1 MEGAA
6 GRRKQR
12 RPVTPSMLFTD
23 YMKKLL
29 SAILIAIA
37 VITMASCGKAENSD
51 NPKPPVTAEKTIFV
65 FMPYS
70 GNSGSLYY
78 NFLTNIGDMERAIA
92 ENGGL
97 GNTHLI
103 VFIAKNG
110 NVGNLINI
118 TYNGKRCVRDTVAT
132 YTSPTYLTTEGRTAL
147 LGQVKVYAPAK
158 TYAMIVGCHG
168 EGWLPSNG
176 KKNVA
181 TRFFGGTSP
190 EYQIEIPDFAKSITN
205 AGMKMQFILFDDC
218 YLSTIEV
225 AYDLRTVTDH
235 VIASTSE
242 IMAFGMPYQ
251 NIFKYLMQQQP
262 DYKSVCTE
270 FHDFYSKYDMPY
282 GAIGVTDCAYID
294 QMAALMKNIN
304 ALHTINDADIDKIQD
319 LDADHFTPTVYYD
332 FGDYVKHLCADDGA
346 SLTEFNT
353 LLSQL
358 VPYKACTEKIYSYTG
373 RKAIAVNA
381 FSGMTTSDPSKHERV
396 VETKK
401 QTAWWKATH

>member
-1 MEGAA
+1 
-6 GRRKQR
+6 
-12 RPVTPSMLFTD
+12 
-23 YMKKLL
+23 
-29 SAILIAIA
+29 
-37 VITMASCGKAENSD
+37 
-51 NPKPPVTAEKTIFV
+51 
-65 FMPYS
+65 
-70 GNSGSLYY
+70 
-78 NFLTNIGDMERAIA
+78 
-92 ENGGL
+92 
-97 GNTHLI
+97 
-103 VFIAKNG
+103 
-110 NVGNLINI
+110 
-118 TYNGKRCVRDTVAT
+118 
-132 YTSPTYLTTEGRTAL
+132 
-147 LGQVKVYAPAK
+147 
-158 TYAMIVGCHG
+158 
-168 EGWLPSNG
+168 
-176 KKNVA
+176 
-181 TRFFGGTSP
+181 
-190 EYQIEIPDFAKSITN
+190 
-205 AGMKMQFILFDDC
+205 
-218 YLSTIEV
+218 
-225 AYDLRTVTDH
+225 
-235 VIASTSE
+235 
-242 IMAFGMPYQ
+242 MAFGMPYQ

-332 FGDYVKHLCADDGA
+332 FGDYVKHLCADDET

>member
-1 MEGAA
+1 
-6 GRRKQR
+6 
-12 RPVTPSMLFTD
+12 
-23 YMKKLL
+23 MKKLL

-70 GNSGSLYY
+70 GNLY
-78 NFLTNIGDMERAIA
+78 NFFLTNIGDMERAIA
-92 ENGGL
+92 KNGGL

-251 NIFKYLMQQQP
+251 NIFKYLMQAQP

-304 ALHTINDADIDKIQD
+304 ALHTIDDADIDKIQD

-332 FGDYVKHLCADDGA
+332 FGDYVKHLCSDDET

-396 VETKK
+396 VETKT
-401 QTAWWKATH
+401 QTTWWKATH

>member
-37 VITMASCGKAENSD
+37 VITMASCEKADHSA

-110 NVGNLINI
+110 NVCNLINI
-118 TYNGKRCVRDTVAT
+118 
-132 YTSPTYLTTEGRTAL
+132 TYLTTEGRTAL

-176 KKNVA
+176 KKSVA

-225 AYDLRTVTDH
+225 AYDPRTVTDH

-242 IMAFGMPYQ
+242 VMAFGMPYQ
-251 NIFKYLMQQQP
+251 NIFKYLMQAQP

-282 GAIGVTDCAYID
+282 GAIGVTDCAYLD

-304 ALHTINDADIDKIQD
+304 ALHTIDDADIDKIQD

-332 FGDYVKHLCADDGA
+332 FGDYVKHLCADDET

-396 VETKK
+396 VETKT